1 MHPSPELSV
10 PLSLRS
16 PHTSDGVRLSLH
28 PRGLL
33 WSAECCLC
41 PGASCSAVRSWLYF
55 CSGWWLK
62 VAWQSVCCRRCSW
75 VKVRSAWLL
84 SFLPLFV
91 DTSHGNRSYPDA
103 IVSRG
108 LCRSRVP
115 LENCQNWI
123 YRTLV
128 NKGPPNGHNE
138 CFGLCLASIFVPNS
152 RASRIKPKV
161 SVEILKC

>member
-1 MHPSPELSV
+1 MSSWMCSAPPNHPTTQLLEPPPRRAGKQPPCILRLSSLY
-10 PLSLRS
+10 LSLCAVLTPAMACASRYI
-16 PHTSDGVRLSLH
+16 HEDFFGVLS
-28 PRGLL
+28 
-33 WSAECCLC
+33 ALC

-55 CSGWWLK
+55 GSGRWLK

-75 VKVRSAWLL
+75 VKVRSAWPV

-115 LENCQNWI
+115 LENCQN
-123 YRTLV
+123 
-128 NKGPPNGHNE
+128 
-138 CFGLCLASIFVPNS
+138 
-152 RASRIKPKV
+152 
-161 SVEILKC
+161 